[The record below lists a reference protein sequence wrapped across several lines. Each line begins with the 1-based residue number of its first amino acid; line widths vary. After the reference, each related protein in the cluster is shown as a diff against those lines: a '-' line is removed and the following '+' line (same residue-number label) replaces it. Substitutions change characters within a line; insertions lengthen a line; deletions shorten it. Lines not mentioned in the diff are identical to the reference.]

1 MNCRILYCPCRN
13 PCCRAA
19 EPALVTVI
27 TGRFQPS
34 RRDRDERYTAEWRDR
49 PVAAAR
55 R

>member
-1 MNCRILYCPCRN
+1 MICRILYCPCRN

-19 EPALVTVI
+19 EPAPVAVT

-34 RRDRDERYTAEWRDR
+34 RRDLAERYTADWRDR
-49 PVAAAR
+49 PVAVTR